1 VPAVVIAV
9 SVGGAA
15 PVGVQAIGLLI
26 AGFIAHREVI
36 G

>member
-1 VPAVVIAV
+1 VIAV
-9 SVGGAA
+9 AAGGAA
-15 PVGVQAIGLLI
+15 RAGVQAIGLLI

>member
-1 VPAVVIAV
+1 VA
-9 SVGGAA
+9 VGGAA